1 MADPRLYESDTYV
14 VLEPG
19 QAEQFLS
26 QAEILEKLESILA
39 QKQND
44 LPRDLE
50 KFASLPEQAQYLLET
65 ACELE
70 VEPGLSLQWYVVR
83 LEKK

>member
-1 MADPRLYESDTYV
+1 MTDPRLYESDTYV

-19 QAEQFLS
+19 QAEQFLD
-26 QAEILEKLESILA
+26 QAEMLAKLEGILA
-39 QKQND
+39 QRQEE

-50 KFASLPEQAQYLLET
+50 KFASVAEQAQYLLET

-70 VEPGLSLQWYVVR
+70 LAPGLSLQWYMVR
-83 LEKK
+83 LEKR